1 MGHFNFVP
9 NTEIKI
15 LKNVYTV
22 IECTNESLNLL
33 HVFVKLSRLFNV
45 IFDYLIVTHI
55 TCTCLYILVMEGN
68 FCTNGF
74 ILNEVLSKRPG
85 IIEYQVTNETNSW
98 VFFFNKIF

>member
-22 IECTNESLNLL
+22 IECTNESLKLL

-55 TCTCLYILVMEGN
+55 TCTCIHSADGGQLLHKWFY
-68 FCTNGF
+68 FKWKCCQKDQ
-74 ILNEVLSKRPG
+74 VL
-85 IIEYQVTNETNSW
+85 
-98 VFFFNKIF
+98 

>member
-22 IECTNESLNLL
+22 IECTNESLKLL

-55 TCTCLYILVMEGN
+55 TCT
-68 FCTNGF
+68 
-74 ILNEVLSKRPG
+74 
-85 IIEYQVTNETNSW
+85 
-98 VFFFNKIF
+98 

>member
-22 IECTNESLNLL
+22 IECTNESLKLL
-33 HVFVKLSRLFNV
+33 HVFVKLFRLFNV

-55 TCTCLYILVMEGN
+55 TCTCIYILVMEGN

>member
-55 TCTCLYILVMEGN
+55 TCTCIYILVMEGN
-68 FCTNGF
+68 FCTNGLIF
-74 ILNEVLSKRPG
+74 IKCCQKDQVL
-85 IIEYQVTNETNSW
+85 
-98 VFFFNKIF
+98 